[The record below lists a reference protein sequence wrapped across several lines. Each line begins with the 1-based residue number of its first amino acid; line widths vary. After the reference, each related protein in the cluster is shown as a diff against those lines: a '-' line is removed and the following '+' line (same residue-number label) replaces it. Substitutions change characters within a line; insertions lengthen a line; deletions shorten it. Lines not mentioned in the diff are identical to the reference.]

1 MNIFIYLLIIT
12 ILFIIYIEYNV
23 GGILIR
29 SNSSGGKSINIRS
42 MLNFMIHPL
51 YNKLLWNF
59 KSLDINYPFIILIS
73 IIIYKFDFFKN
84 IFSLSYGFY

>member
-1 MNIFIYLLIIT
+1 MKFFFYILMIT
-12 ILFIIYIEYNV
+12 ILFIIYVEYSV

-29 SNSSGGKSINIRS
+29 SNSSGNKSFNFS
-42 MLNFMIHPL
+42 SLLNFMLHPL

-84 IFSLSYGFY
+84 IFS

>member
-1 MNIFIYLLIIT
+1 MKFFFYLFIIT
-12 ILFIIYIEYNV
+12 ILFIIYVEYSV

-29 SNSSGGKSINIRS
+29 SNSSGGKSFNLKS
-42 MLNFMIHPL
+42 LFNFMLHPL

-73 IIIYKFDFFKN
+73 IIIYKFDYSKI
-84 IFSLSYGFY
+84 IFS

>member
-12 ILFIIYIEYNV
+12 ILFIIYVEYNV

-73 IIIYKFDFFKN
+73 IIFYKFEYLKN
-84 IFSLSYGFY
+84 IFS

>member
-1 MNIFIYLLIIT
+1 MKLFLYLIIIT
-12 ILFIIYIEYNV
+12 ILFIIYVEYSV

-29 SNSSGGKSINIRS
+29 SNSSGGKSFNFS
-42 MLNFMIHPL
+42 SLLNFMFHPL

-73 IIIYKFDFFKN
+73 IIIYKFDFLKN
-84 IFSLSYGFY
+84 IFS

>member
-59 KSLDINYPFIILIS
+59 KSLDINYPFILFIS
-73 IIIYKFDFFKN
+73 IFIYKFEFFKN
-84 IFSLSYGFY
+84 IFT

>member
-12 ILFIIYIEYNV
+12 ILFIIYVEYNV

-29 SNSSGGKSINIRS
+29 SNSTGGKSINIRS

-59 KSLDINYPFIILIS
+59 KSLDINYPFILFIS
-73 IIIYKFDFFKN
+73 IFIYKFEFFKI
-84 IFSLSYGFY
+84 IFA